1 MEKGLTDSTIE
12 YDLLPASYDVH
23 PPPSRERVSD
33 VCCVFCVVAV
43 AAVERGA
50 PSGQG
55 SHSAKFSR

>member
-1 MEKGLTDSTIE
+1 MLTYLGSLNDSTIE
-12 YDLLPASYDVH
+12 HDPLPASYDMH
-23 PPPSRERVSD
+23 PPPNRGRVSD

-55 SHSAKFSR
+55 SR